1 MNSRPLKA
9 YARFDGS
16 GRIVAGSLIL
26 RKSKPK
32 VGNWKEVQ
40 AYECCNVNQTPI
52 LVPVSAI
59 FSYSGANIFI
69 DSVDGDFYQTIYTNG
84 PTGSSNINELA
95 ITLNNNVSNLGS
107 FKVINDD
114 LYWTPSINI
123 ANFYAA
129 NNTTSI
135 LMNISFE
142 E

>member
-1 MNSRPLKA
+1 MNSRFLKA
-9 YARFDGS
+9 YVRFDGS

-32 VGNWKEVQ
+32 IGNWKEVQ
-40 AYECCNVNQTPI
+40 AYECCNVDQTPV
-52 LVPVSAI
+52 LVGI
-59 FSYSGANIFI
+59 GTIYSYAPADIYI
-69 DSVDGDFYQTIYTNG
+69 EPLDGDFYQTIYISG

-95 ITLNNNVSNLGS
+95 IALNNISNIGS
-107 FKVINDD
+107 FKVINDN